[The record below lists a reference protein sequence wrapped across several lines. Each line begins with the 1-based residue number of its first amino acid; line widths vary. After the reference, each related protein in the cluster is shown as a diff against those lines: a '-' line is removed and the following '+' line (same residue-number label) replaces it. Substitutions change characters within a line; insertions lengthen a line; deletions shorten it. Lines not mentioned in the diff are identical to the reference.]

1 MLSSWKKQSD
11 DDLRVGQVMKNRS
24 RVRRLVLLPFLT
36 DCCVILENPLHFVEV
51 RFILSK
57 VNEGT

>member
-1 MLSSWKKQSD
+1 MLSSWKKKS
-11 DDLRVGQVMKNRS
+11 DDLRAGQVMKNRS

-36 DCCVILENPLHFVEV
+36 DCCVILENPLNFVEV
-51 RFILSK
+51 RFILYK